1 VSHAAGL
8 EEADVMLAATLTSND
23 AAAADWDVLVIG
35 AGPAGAVAAREAARR
50 GARVLLVD
58 RKTFPRGKVCG
69 CCLNGNALAGLAA
82 AGLGDLP
89 RQLGAIPLKFVRIT
103 TGGQEVVLSL
113 PGGVSVSREAFD
125 AELVRVAIAAG
136 AAFLPNTTAT
146 LSEAISDGQYVR
158 LGDATTKARVV
169 IAATGLHGRF
179 SADEPIVQRGSRI
192 GAGVALD
199 QAPDFYE
206 PGTIYMA
213 TGRAGYVG
221 LVRLE
226 DGRLDVAAALD
237 SAAVRNAG
245 GPGAVA
251 AGVLADTGW
260 PAIGGL
266 ADVRWKGTP
275 PLTRR
280 PLRLAGKRWFA
291 VGDAAGYVEPFTGEG
306 MAWAV
311 ASGLAVA
318 PLAIAAAHGWE
329 DRFIRTW
336 QREHRRV
343 VGRRQWACR
352 VVAAGLRSPRLTRA
366 AVRILARVPAVA
378 LPVVRQLYRPTRL
391 SLESSA

>member
-1 VSHAAGL
+1 L
-8 EEADVMLAATLTSND
+8 EETGVTIAATLAASE

-58 RKTFPRGKVCG
+58 RAAFPRGKVCG
-69 CCLNGNALAGLAA
+69 CCLNGNALASLAA
-82 AGLGDLP
+82 AGLNDLP
-89 RQLGAIPLKFVRIT
+89 ARLGAIPLESVRIT
-103 TGGQEVVLSL
+103 TGGQEMVLSL

-125 AELVRVAIAAG
+125 TELVRGAIAAG

-146 LSEAISDGQYVR
+146 LCEALSDGRLVR
-158 LGDATTKARVV
+158 LGDASAKARVV

-226 DGRLDVAAALD
+226 DGRLDAAAALD
-237 SAAVRNAG
+237 AAAVRKAG

-251 AGVLADTGW
+251 AKVLAETGW
-260 PAIGGL
+260 PAIGGV

-280 PLRLAGKRWFA
+280 PQRLAGERWFA

-318 PLAIAAAHGWE
+318 PLAIAAAHGWK
-329 DRFIRTW
+329 DQFIRLW
-336 QREHRRV
+336 EREHRRV

-352 VVAAGLRSPRLTRA
+352 VVAAGLRSPRMTRA
-366 AVRILARVPAVA
+366 AVRILARVPALA
-378 LPVVRQLYRPTRL
+378 LPVVRHLYRPTRL